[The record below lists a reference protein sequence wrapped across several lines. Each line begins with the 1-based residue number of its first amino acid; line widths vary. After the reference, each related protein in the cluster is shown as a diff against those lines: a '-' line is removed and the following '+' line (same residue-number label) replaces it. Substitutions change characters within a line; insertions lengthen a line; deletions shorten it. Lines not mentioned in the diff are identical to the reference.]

1 MAAPAAV
8 GPGAADRCYGR
19 PVGIATELSYSF
31 PRPNALQRSVRVV
44 TSSRAGA
51 WTGARLAPVLDR
63 AVARLTRGRTTASAA
78 LSGLPVIV
86 VTTTGRRS
94 GMPRQA
100 QLIGIPIGDDGLALL
115 GTNFG
120 QATTPTWALNLEA
133 DPRAT
138 VAHGGATLGVVARAA
153 TDEQRAEVLASATA
167 LYVGY
172 GRYVSRI
179 SGRRVRVFV
188 LERGP
193 DAAA

>member
-1 MAAPAAV
+1 
-8 GPGAADRCYGR
+8 
-19 PVGIATELSYSF
+19 VGIATALSYSF
-31 PRPNALQRSVRVV
+31 PRPDALQRSVRVV
-44 TSSRAGA
+44 TSSRGGA
-51 WTGARLAPVLDR
+51 WIVARLAPVLDR

-100 QLIGIPIGDDGLALL
+100 QLIGIPVDDDGLALL

-138 VAHGGATLGVVARAA
+138 VAHGAVSLEVVARPA
-153 TDEQRAEVLASATA
+153 TDEERAEVLASAAA

-172 GRYVSRI
+172 SRYASRI
-179 SGRRVRVFV
+179 TGRRVRIFV
-188 LERGP
+188 LDRAP
-193 DAAA
+193 DVA